1 MSSAVS
7 TASYLTL
14 HGFKGKKVYVI
25 GEPGLHTT
33 LNDAGVSHSALAPNH
48 RSPAAPGHIPS
59 VRGHSPSAPGHTPS
73 VHNHIPMSTTAGQ
86 SSPRPAC
93 LCCCLCSLHHQLL
106 ATHHLFITT
115 YQCPPRLV
123 RAHQDRP
130 VFAVVCAHTAALLS
144 TLVHRMCRN
153 LCTVTTVLLL
163 LLLLLLTLLL
173 LLLLLLH
180 LLLLLLF
187 LLLPWIPDTY
197 NRRWRSH
204 PRVVRIGEGGAS
216 CSRPRG
222 GRGGRWVVLNSQLRS
237 VHDCVLVY
245 SIRQSPFHCDKPRCF
260 CAVPARR

>member
-93 LCCCLCSLHHQLL
+93 LCCCLCSYRCVAFNAGAPNVQESMHCNNCAAAAAAPADVVAAATSVVAPAFVTSLPTL
-106 ATHHLFITT
+106 AMDTRYVQQALEIT
-115 YQCPPRLV
+115 PASGPHWRRRGV
-123 RAHQDRP
+123 
-130 VFAVVCAHTAALLS
+130 LLS
-144 TLVHRMCRN
+144 T
-153 LCTVTTVLLL
+153 
-163 LLLLLLTLLL
+163 
-173 LLLLLLH
+173 
-180 LLLLLLF
+180 
-187 LLLPWIPDTY
+187 P
-197 NRRWRSH
+197 RW
-204 PRVVRIGEGGAS
+204 PRWSLGGAQQPTTFS
-216 CSRPRG
+216 S
-222 GRGGRWVVLNSQLRS
+222 
-237 VHDCVLVY
+237 
-245 SIRQSPFHCDKPRCF
+245 
-260 CAVPARR
+260 